1 METVLRILMLE
12 DFPHDAE
19 LETLALRRAGIACES
34 RRVESREEFLEQ
46 VENFDPHVILSDFSL
61 PGFDGLS
68 ALRLASER
76 RPEIPFIFVSGTIG
90 EERAIEALKNGAT
103 DYVLK
108 TNLVR
113 LPSSVARAVRE
124 AEERQR
130 RIREEA
136 RSVRVGRIRALHAAI
151 SSAIVRVGDPREL
164 YQRACDAAVKQ
175 GGFIMAWV
183 ADIILETPTYRA
195 VASSGHDAGY
205 LEEAVRQD
213 QNGMPRYNLIAEALR
228 QRRTIAVEDIAADE
242 RFPLKAEALARGYRS
257 KIALPLTV
265 ANDVIAVLTIYAGE
279 RGFFGQEEAH
289 LLSELAGDISFA
301 LDYRAKQQWLS
312 HLAYH
317 DALTGLSNRQLL
329 YEHLKQEV
337 AHANRSNSMIA
348 VVFVDLD
355 RFKEVNDTFGHNV
368 GDRVLKEV
376 SARILACTRE
386 GDIVARLGGD
396 EFVMVLPN
404 QQSSAAV
411 VPAIERVLASVSQ
424 PMRIEDREVSVTC
437 SVGVALYPDDGTNSE
452 VLMRNADAA
461 MYYAKNSGGHQF
473 RFCPRGSGMDSR
485 QRSSLYWSQ

>member
-164 YQRACDAAVKQ
+164 YQRA
-175 GGFIMAWV
+175 
-183 ADIILETPTYRA
+183 
-195 VASSGHDAGY
+195 
-205 LEEAVRQD
+205 
-213 QNGMPRYNLIAEALR
+213 
-228 QRRTIAVEDIAADE
+228 
-242 RFPLKAEALARGYRS
+242 
-257 KIALPLTV
+257 
-265 ANDVIAVLTIYAGE
+265 
-279 RGFFGQEEAH
+279 
-289 LLSELAGDISFA
+289 
-301 LDYRAKQQWLS
+301 
-312 HLAYH
+312 
-317 DALTGLSNRQLL
+317 
-329 YEHLKQEV
+329 
-337 AHANRSNSMIA
+337 
-348 VVFVDLD
+348 
-355 RFKEVNDTFGHNV
+355 
-368 GDRVLKEV
+368 
-376 SARILACTRE
+376 
-386 GDIVARLGGD
+386 
-396 EFVMVLPN
+396 
-404 QQSSAAV
+404 
-411 VPAIERVLASVSQ
+411 
-424 PMRIEDREVSVTC
+424 
-437 SVGVALYPDDGTNSE
+437 
-452 VLMRNADAA
+452 
-461 MYYAKNSGGHQF
+461 
-473 RFCPRGSGMDSR
+473 
-485 QRSSLYWSQ
+485 